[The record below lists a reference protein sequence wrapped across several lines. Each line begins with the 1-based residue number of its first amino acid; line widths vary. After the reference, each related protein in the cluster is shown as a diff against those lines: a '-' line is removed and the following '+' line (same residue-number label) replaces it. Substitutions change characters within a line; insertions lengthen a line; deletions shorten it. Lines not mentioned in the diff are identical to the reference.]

1 MVNMPD
7 GSQNG
12 DDQHA
17 ARGKV
22 EDGQTQGRGL
32 KGGSSEVDQPSHC
45 CHHSSCHSSQS
56 HKQSQ
61 VIWKQ
66 EAEVKSCHNANCR
79 SSAATGLCT
88 TCQSGE
94 SQPKQPNHQSQR
106 SGRRMDKGISSPGTG
121 NEIEASPGSQRS
133 TLNSTQDVRSEKE
146 SCGSRRRTA
155 RAVIS
160 GGWAFLSSFIGP
172 PLFSSQEKS
181 GVDANHSADAS

>member
-1 MVNMPD
+1 MSPHRK
-7 GSQNG
+7 SS
-12 DDQHA
+12 H
-17 ARGKV
+17 
-22 EDGQTQGRGL
+22 QTTGRL
-32 KGGSSEVDQPSHC
+32 IQKHN
-45 CHHSSCHSSQS
+45 HSSPGSYSQS
-56 HKQSQ
+56 QKQSQ

-66 EAEVKSCHNANCR
+66 EAEVKSYHKANCQ

-88 TCQSGE
+88 ACQSGE

-155 RAVIS
+155 SRRAGPDPS
-160 GGWAFLSSFIGP
+160 PNRSTCSPSPSRRPGWTD
-172 PLFSSQEKS
+172 FSDDEDLNFTRWEK
-181 GVDANHSADAS
+181 HLK